1 MPVRL
6 LRLACGATV
15 FGAFVAIASAQTTPP
30 PAVSITRLT
39 GHIVID
45 GDLGDE
51 GWRSASTV
59 TTWFETNISDN
70 APATVRNVGH
80 LAYDD
85 RFLYVGLEF
94 DDPEPSA
101 IKAPYGDRDN
111 VAFFTDYGGVILDTR
126 HGPGFV
132 RLSLNSAPIPSPPAR
147 SCHP

>member
-1 MPVRL
+1 MPARL

-30 PAVSITRLT
+30 PAVSIARLT

-51 GWRSASTV
+51 GWRTASTV

-80 LAYDD
+80 LAYDE
-85 RFLYVGLEF
+85 RFLYVLFLG
-94 DDPEPSA
+94 
-101 IKAPYGDRDN
+101 YGDDRVLDDRSRLQQRGRE
-111 VAFFTDYGGVILDTR
+111 FFVKMSYALQR
-126 HGPGFV
+126 
-132 RLSLNSAPIPSPPAR
+132 
-147 SCHP
+147 